1 MSCTDIGLIV
11 IGGLNTDIVA
21 LGAERLLSPG
31 ELTRSGRLLVGPGG
45 KSCNLA
51 RMASPL
57 IAPRKVA
64 MIAKTCRDPFGLWKV
79 PVDALR
85 DAGVN
90 TDFLKIEDF
99 ATAGEYPGVA
109 LIPVDRNG
117 ENQIY
122 CVPGINDAF
131 QPRDIEDASEL
142 FADTDSECMLALTLE
157 LPLETALYA
166 VRKAV
171 SSGMKVILDPGGI
184 VEAEDYRELLGLGI
198 HLLAPNEHEARVLTG
213 IEVEGM
219 GTARE
224 AATVLLSRGV
234 DNIVL
239 THGER
244 GAYVFSRGREKHVK
258 AACHGEPACADATGC
273 GDQVTAVL
281 CAEILRGRDVIE
293 AGEIAVLA
301 GTLQYQRPGIRPIAR
316 KELEAY
322 LIQEDR

>member
-99 ATAGEYPGVA
+99 ATAGKYPGVA

-131 QPRDIEDASEL
+131 QPRDIADAAGL
-142 FADTDSECMLALTLE
+142 FPGTDSERMLALTLE

-166 VRKAV
+166 VRKAF
-171 SSGMKVILDPGGI
+171 SAGMKVILDPGGI
-184 VEAEDYRELLGLGI
+184 AEGEDYRELLASGI
-198 HLLAPNEHEARVLTG
+198 YLLAPNEHEARVLTG

-219 GTARE
+219 ASARE
-224 AATVLLSRGV
+224 AAAELFSKGV
-234 DNIVL
+234 ENIVL

-258 AACHGEPACADATGC
+258 AACSGEPLCADATGC

-281 CAEILRGRDVIE
+281 CAEILRRKDVIE
-293 AGEIAVLA
+293 AGKTAVLA
-301 GTLQYQRPGIRPIAR
+301 GTLQYQRPGIRPVTR
-316 KELEAY
+316 EELEAY
-322 LIQEDR
+322 LTQEDR